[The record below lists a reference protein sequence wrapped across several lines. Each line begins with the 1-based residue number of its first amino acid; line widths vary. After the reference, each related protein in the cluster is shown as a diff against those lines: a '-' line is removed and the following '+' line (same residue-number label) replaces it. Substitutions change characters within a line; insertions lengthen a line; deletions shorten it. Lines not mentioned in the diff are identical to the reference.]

1 LVERQP
7 REGFDAAHG
16 GALARACE
24 HGRMLRA
31 APLEVTVDGRVVR
44 VTNPDRVLFPELGVT
59 KADIVRYVLE
69 SATS

>member
-1 LVERQP
+1 
-7 REGFDAAHG
+7 
-16 GALARACE
+16 
-24 HGRMLRA
+24 MLRA